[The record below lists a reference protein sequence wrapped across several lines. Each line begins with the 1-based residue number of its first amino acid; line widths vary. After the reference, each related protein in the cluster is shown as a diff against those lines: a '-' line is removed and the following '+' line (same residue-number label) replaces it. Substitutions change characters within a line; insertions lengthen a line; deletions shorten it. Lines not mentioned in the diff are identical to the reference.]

1 MQRAKIAH
9 KEQEDSDSDTDGS
22 NEPLLQQPSST
33 ITATEVTIS
42 SP

>member
-9 KEQEDSDSDTDGS
+9 KEQEDSDSDTDCS
-22 NEPLLQQPSST
+22 NQPLLQQPYST
-33 ITATEVTIS
+33 VTATEVTLP